1 MTTPAK
7 HVVDWLR
14 DAHAME
20 QQAEK
25 MLTRI
30 AERLEHYP
38 NLRQRIELH
47 IEETHAQLQLLKG
60 CLERLGHNPS
70 AIKDATG
77 GVMAFGESMA
87 AMAADDEVVK
97 DAMGSYVFEQMEI
110 ATYTVLIAA
119 AEAAGDIETQRIC
132 QLILPQEIAM
142 ADWLNEHMPELTFAF
157 LSRDA
162 DPESVAK
169 R

>member
-1 MTTPAK
+1 MVTPAE
-7 HVVDWLR
+7 HLLDWLR

-25 MLTRI
+25 LLINM

-38 NLRQRIELH
+38 ALRQRIELH

-70 AIKDATG
+70 VIKDVTG
-77 GVMAFGESMA
+77 RLMAFSQSMA
-87 AMAADDEVVK
+87 GMAVNDEVVK
-97 DAMGSYVFEQMEI
+97 GTLSSYVFEQMEI
-110 ATYTVLIAA
+110 ATYTILIAA
-119 AEAAGDIETQRIC
+119 AETAGDIETQRIC
-132 QLILPQEIAM
+132 ELILPQEIAM
-142 ADWLNEHMPELTFAF
+142 ADWLNEHMAEITFAF

-162 DPESVAK
+162 DPEAVAK

>member
-1 MTTPAK
+1 MSTAAE
-7 HVVDWLR
+7 HLLDWLR

-25 MLTRI
+25 MLSNM

-38 NLRQRIELH
+38 ALRHQIELH
-47 IEETHAQLQLLKG
+47 IEETHAQRQLLKG
-60 CLERLGHNPS
+60 CLERLGHMPS
-70 AIKDATG
+70 ATKDITG
-77 GVMAFGESMA
+77 RLMAFGQSVTGMT
-87 AMAADDEVVK
+87 MSDEVVK
-97 DAMGSYVFEQMEI
+97 GTLSSYVFEQMEI
-110 ATYTVLIAA
+110 ATYTILIAA

-132 QLILPQEIAM
+132 ELILPQEIAM
-142 ADWLNEHMPELTFAF
+142 ATWLSEHMPEITFAF

-162 DPESVAK
+162 DPEAIAK

>member
-1 MTTPAK
+1 MSTAAQ
-7 HVVDWLR
+7 HLLDWLR

-25 MLTRI
+25 MLVNM

-38 NLRQRIELH
+38 ALRQRIELH

-60 CLERLGHNPS
+60 CLDRLGHPPS
-70 AIKDATG
+70 TFKDAAGRLVAFAQSTTG
-77 GVMAFGESMA
+77 MAIN
-87 AMAADDEVVK
+87 DEVVK
-97 DAMGSYVFEQMEI
+97 GTLSSYVFEQMEI
-110 ATYTVLIAA
+110 ATYTILIAA

-132 QLILPQEIAM
+132 ELILPQEIAM
-142 ADWLNEHMPELTFAF
+142 AAWLSEHMPEITFAF

-162 DPESVAK
+162 DPQAVAK

>member
-1 MTTPAK
+1 MSTAAQ
-7 HVVDWLR
+7 HLLDWLR

-25 MLTRI
+25 MLANM

-38 NLRQRIELH
+38 ALRQRIELH

-60 CLERLGHNPS
+60 CLERLGHSPS
-70 AIKDATG
+70 TIKDAAGRLAAFAQSATG
-77 GVMAFGESMA
+77 MAV
-87 AMAADDEVVK
+87 DDEVIK
-97 DAMGSYVFEQMEI
+97 GTLSSYVFEQMEI
-110 ATYTVLIAA
+110 ATYTILIAA

-132 QLILPQEIAM
+132 ELILPQEIAM
-142 ADWLNEHMPELTFAF
+142 ADWLSEHMPEITFAF

-162 DPESVAK
+162 DPEAIAK